1 MSSVETRPKLAIIGR
16 PNVGKSTLFNRLLGR
31 KRALV
36 HDLPGV
42 TRDRLEEDAIW
53 MVRAKE
59 IRLTLVDTGG
69 LGDGTFSGEIEAQVR
84 MALESANL
92 ALLVFD
98 GKAGLTPEDEEV
110 LAKVRSMG
118 ALDQLKIIAVVN
130 KVDDDVHEDRIY
142 DFYQTGVGELLSISA
157 EHNRGIEDLKEKI
170 VDEWKSMGILTE
182 SGENIDAPEE
192 TPPPKVAIV
201 GRPNAGKSTLINAI
215 LGEDRM
221 IVSPIAGTTVDS
233 IDSRVTIG
241 GHELILIDTAGI
253 RRKSKTEQGVEVLSV
268 VQTKKALE
276 RADIAVLVVDAE
288 IGPSDQEEKI
298 GSLIEEAGLSV
309 IIAVNKW
316 DLIDEKEGKRYTP
329 EMAAEHI
336 RTKMAY
342 LRYAPIVFMSGKRK
356 RGYEDLPELIHDI
369 LEKRRRRISTK
380 ELTEWV
386 LAQTE
391 RHNPFDAKVYVAQ
404 QVSVNPPTIV
414 IRVNDPKR
422 VHFSLERHLINRLR
436 EDYGFE
442 GSPVRIK
449 IKN

>member
-1 MSSVETRPKLAIIGR
+1 MSTVDSKPKLAIIGR

-42 TRDRLEEDAIW
+42 TRDRLEEEATW
-53 MVRAKE
+53 LVRAQE
-59 IRLTLVDTGG
+59 IRLVLVDTGG
-69 LGDGTFSGEIEAQVR
+69 IGDGTFSGEIEAQVK
-84 MALESANL
+84 L
-92 ALLVFD
+92 ALDAVNIAVLVFD
-98 GKAGLTPEDEEV
+98 GKSGLTPEDEEV
-110 LAKVRSMG
+110 LEKLRSMG
-118 ALDQLKIIAVVN
+118 AFEKLKVIAVVN
-130 KVDDDVHEDRIY
+130 KVDDAIHEERAF
-142 DFYQTGVGELLSISA
+142 DFYQTGIGELMCVSA
-157 EHNRGIEDLKEKI
+157 EHNRGIEDLKEKL
-170 VDEWKSMGILTE
+170 VDEWKKLGILSDE
-182 SGENIDAPEE
+182 KLAAQAEDRSG
-192 TPPPKVAIV
+192 PPKVAIV

-233 IDSRVTIG
+233 IDSRVTLN
-241 GHELILIDTAGI
+241 GHEMVLIDTAGI
-253 RRKSKTEQGVEVLSV
+253 RRKSRTEQGVEVLSV

-276 RADIAVLVVDAE
+276 RADVAVLVVDAE

-316 DLIDEKEGKRYTP
+316 DIIDEKQGKRYTP

-356 RGYEDLPELIHDI
+356 RGYEDLPELINDI
-369 LEKRRRRISTK
+369 LEKRRLRIPTK
-380 ELTEWV
+380 ELTEWI

-391 RHNPFDAKVYVAQ
+391 RHNPFDAKFYVAE
-404 QVSVNPPTIV
+404 QVSVNPPTMV

-436 EDYGFE
+436 EDYGFD
-442 GSPVRIK
+442 GSPVRLK